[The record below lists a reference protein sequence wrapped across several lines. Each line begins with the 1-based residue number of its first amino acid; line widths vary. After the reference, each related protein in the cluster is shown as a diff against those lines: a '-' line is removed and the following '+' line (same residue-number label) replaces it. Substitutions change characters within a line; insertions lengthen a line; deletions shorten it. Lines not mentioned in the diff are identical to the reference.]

1 MTATKMIYL
10 EDSYM
15 KTEHDNKTLTLYLS
29 GRIAA
34 DNAAEID
41 SSISAAIAEYP
52 ELTPAFD
59 AEKLEY
65 ISSAGLRVLLKF
77 RKQFGKNLDVL
88 NASNDVYNIFEV
100 TGFTELF
107 YVRKK
112 FREVSIEGCPVIGR
126 GYFSTV
132 YKLSPDTIVKL
143 FNRAPISLERIYSD
157 QQRAREIFIKD
168 IPTAISFDVVK
179 AGEYYGIVY
188 EMIDALSLSGTI
200 MKQPERLHELGH
212 KMGSLLKKLHTT
224 EFPAGTFPEAIHSIY
239 ESVKTL
245 HVHALISDSERDM
258 LNGIIDSIP
267 KRNTLIHYDYHPN
280 NILVQGDDLVLIDV
294 GEASLGNPVIDF
306 ASAYFVE
313 FSCVKIFNAPAD
325 KMEEVL
331 GLKLS
336 LMADLWREMLAEYF
350 GTTDAEKLRYYD
362 ELIEGYSMLKGIFIG
377 GLRIGNDNFERFH
390 KPMMR
395 KCVEYL
401 SAHGVK
407 SLEGVF

>member
-1 MTATKMIYL
+1 
-10 EDSYM
+10 M
-15 KTEHDNKTLTLYLS
+15 KTKHDDNTLTVYLS
-29 GRIAA
+29 GRIDAN
-34 DNAAEID
+34 NAAEID
-41 SSISAAIAEYP
+41 SSISAAIAEHP
-52 ELTPAFD
+52 ELVPAFD
-59 AEKLEY
+59 ASELEY

-77 RKQFGKNLDVL
+77 RKLFGKNLDVL
-88 NASNDVYNIFEV
+88 NTSSEVYDIFEV
-100 TGFTELF
+100 TGFTELLN
-107 YVRKK
+107 VRKK
-112 FREVSIEGCPVIGR
+112 FREVSIDGCPEIGR
-126 GYFSTV
+126 GHFSTV
-132 YKLSPDTIVKL
+132 YRLDSDTIVKV
-143 FNRAPISLERIYSD
+143 FNRAHISLERIYSD

-179 AGEYYGIVY
+179 TGGYYGIVY

-200 MKQPERLHELGH
+200 TKQPERLPELGR
-212 KMGSLLKKLHTT
+212 KMGSLLKKLHNT
-224 EFPAGTFPEAIHSIY
+224 EFPAGTFPEATHSIY
-239 ESVKTL
+239 ESIKTL

-294 GEASLGNPVIDF
+294 GEASLGNPVIDL

-325 KMEEVL
+325 KIEEVL

-336 LMADLWREMLAEYF
+336 MMSDLWREMLSEYF
-350 GTTDAEKLRYYD
+350 GTTDAEKLSYYN
-362 ELIEGYSMLKGIFIG
+362 ELIEGYSMLRGIYIG
-377 GLRIGNDNFERFH
+377 GRRIGNDNFERFH

-395 KCVEYL
+395 KCVDYL